1 MCRKKRDSK
10 TKETFKMKD
19 IENKNMAVGQKKDMG
34 KKDNS
39 MAAVPVF
46 INAFVFFL
54 MGITRII
61 AGMGSGTE
69 LLVISVI
76 LLLIGIA
83 LTLGLR
89 KMDRK
94 NKDK

>member
-1 MCRKKRDSK
+1 
-10 TKETFKMKD
+10 MKD
-19 IENKNMAVGQKKDMG
+19 NKNKIMEVEQKKDIR
-34 KKDNS
+34 KKDSS
-39 MAAVPVF
+39 MAVVPVF

-76 LLLIGIA
+76 LLLMGIA
-83 LTLGLR
+83 LTLGLH
-89 KMDRK
+89 KMNK
-94 NKDK
+94 NNKDK

>member
-1 MCRKKRDSK
+1 
-10 TKETFKMKD
+10 MKD
-19 IENKNMAVGQKKDMG
+19 NKNKIMEVEQKKDIR
-34 KKDNS
+34 KKDS
-39 MAAVPVF
+39 SLAAVPVF

-76 LLLIGIA
+76 LVLMGIS

-89 KMDRK
+89 KMDKK

>member
-1 MCRKKRDSK
+1 
-10 TKETFKMKD
+10 MKD
-19 IENKNMAVGQKKDMG
+19 NKNKIMEDEQKKDIR
-34 KKDNS
+34 KKDS
-39 MAAVPVF
+39 SLVAVPVF

-76 LLLIGIA
+76 LVLMGIS

-89 KMDRK
+89 KMDKK

>member
-1 MCRKKRDSK
+1 M
-10 TKETFKMKD
+10 
-19 IENKNMAVGQKKDMG
+19 QKKERQQNKG
-34 KKDNS
+34 DNQNERQ
-39 MAAVPVF
+39 PVF

-83 LTLGLR
+83 LALGLR
-89 KMDRK
+89 KMDKK

>member
-1 MCRKKRDSK
+1 MQDN
-10 TKETFKMKD
+10 
-19 IENKNMAVGQKKDMG
+19 ENKNVAVEQKKDTE

-39 MAAVPVF
+39 MAAAPAF

-76 LLLIGIA
+76 LLLMGIA

-89 KMDRK
+89 KMDKK

>member
-1 MCRKKRDSK
+1 
-10 TKETFKMKD
+10 MKD
-19 IENKNMAVGQKKDMG
+19 NKNKIMEVEQKKDIR
-34 KKDNS
+34 KKDS
-39 MAAVPVF
+39 SLAAVPAF

-76 LLLIGIA
+76 LVLMGIS

-89 KMDRK
+89 KMDKK

>member
-1 MCRKKRDSK
+1 MQDN
-10 TKETFKMKD
+10 
-19 IENKNMAVGQKKDMG
+19 ENKNAAVEQKKDIR

-39 MAAVPVF
+39 MAAAF

-54 MGITRII
+54 MGIIRII

-83 LTLGLR
+83 LALGLR
-89 KMDRK
+89 KTDKK

>member
-1 MCRKKRDSK
+1 MQDN
-10 TKETFKMKD
+10 
-19 IENKNMAVGQKKDMG
+19 ENKNAAVERKKDIR

-39 MAAVPVF
+39 MAAAF

-54 MGITRII
+54 MGIIRII

-89 KMDRK
+89 KMDKK